1 MSNPS
6 VFAQFVTATTGRNM
20 TKAASV
26 AVACGVVMMVLLT
39 VDPAYAAMHDYINVL
54 LWTCLAFFV
63 FEWVVRLRHAA
74 HIGRREA
81 YIFSLRGIVD
91 AASALAV
98 PIALAIGAPPK
109 SA

>member
-1 MSNPS
+1 MSIPS
-6 VFAQFVTATTGRNM
+6 LFDKLWPATAGRNM

-26 AVACGVVMMVLLT
+26 AVTCGVVMMVLLT
-39 VDPAYAAMHDYINVL
+39 VDPAYAAMHDYIKVL
-54 LWTCLAFFV
+54 LWVCLEFFV

-98 PIALAIGAPPK
+98 PVALAVGAPPK
-109 SA
+109 S